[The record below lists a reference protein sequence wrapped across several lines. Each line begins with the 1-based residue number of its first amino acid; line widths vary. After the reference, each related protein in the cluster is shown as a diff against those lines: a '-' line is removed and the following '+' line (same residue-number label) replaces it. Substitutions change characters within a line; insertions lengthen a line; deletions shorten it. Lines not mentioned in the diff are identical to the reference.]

1 MVNQIPILEFIIP
14 ILVLA
19 YPTLFSYTTMDY
31 CNPSIVV
38 CHSDIGI
45 CIPNSVIL
53 QWLSDS
59 NIGVRHSNIGTC
71 IPNIIFIYN
80 NGLL

>member
-1 MVNQIPILEFIIP
+1 MVNQIPILECIIP

-31 CNPSIVV
+31 CDPIIVV
-38 CHSDIGI
+38 CHSDIGT
-45 CIPNSVIL
+45 CIPNFVIL

-59 NIGVRHSNIGTC
+59 NVGVCHSNIVTFVY
-71 IPNIIFIYN
+71 PMLFSYTTMDY
-80 NGLL
+80 